1 MAMDDLER
9 MDLTKKKGRKGK
21 EKSDPHPHVYK
32 RTWEKDSPASV
43 GTRRSRRGNR
53 ANELRQFS
61 ENWLMGR
68 KLCLI

>member
-9 MDLTKKKGRKGK
+9 IGLYKKKERREKKKSGRAH
-21 EKSDPHPHVYK
+21 SRVYK
-32 RTWEKDSPASV
+32 REKDSPAGV
-43 GTRRSRRGNR
+43 GTRRSGRGNC

-61 ENWLMGR
+61 EDWLMGR

>member
-1 MAMDDLER
+1 MGRGKKKEGR
-9 MDLTKKKGRKGK
+9 KKKG
-21 EKSDPHPHVYK
+21 EKCAHPHVY
-32 RTWEKDSPASV
+32 TSVCGEKDSPGVV

-61 ENWLMGR
+61 EDWLMGR